1 MYIVDNQRCYKYYN
15 YYKKKC
21 VYRLKKKFF
30 PSVSERAN
38 GYIYLCSMNID
49 IEQWI
54 SDPQRDYKAGVKML
68 EMATNN
74 SQLVRVF
81 SNRSPRF
88 AMGDLVAELRKVGGR
103 LKNYDVKEKPSAVP
117 AVPPVVESAKQ
128 MIHDTWVRLSKIHRS
143 MFETGESNEDA
154 SVKKRLELMKERE
167 PLIERYNS
175 IYEAKEEYFAGR
187 VSEEQLKEVME
198 GKTLDQVLHPETP
211 KVETPMQQMSDLQ
224 LAKKAKAAK
233 AAINRAK
240 NQLRYQQD
248 TAAKK
253 ENPMPQCPKRKEI
266 EKKLTAKQ
274 DELAKLESELKR
286 RGC

>member
-1 MYIVDNQRCYKYYN
+1 
-15 YYKKKC
+15 
-21 VYRLKKKFF
+21 
-30 PSVSERAN
+30 
-38 GYIYLCSMNID
+38 
-49 IEQWI
+49 
-54 SDPQRDYKAGVKML
+54 
-68 EMATNN
+68 
-74 SQLVRVF
+74 
-81 SNRSPRF
+81 
-88 AMGDLVAELRKVGGR
+88 
-103 LKNYDVKEKPSAVP
+103 
-117 AVPPVVESAKQ
+117 
-128 MIHDTWVRLSKIHRS
+128 
-143 MFETGESNEDA
+143 
-154 SVKKRLELMKERE
+154 
-167 PLIERYNS
+167 
-175 IYEAKEEYFAGR
+175 
-187 VSEEQLKEVME
+187 ME